1 MFKSIPE
8 KVKYETIGILFAGM
22 SIFLFMTLLPINTG
36 PVGTFFRKVLLYGI
50 GIGSYLFPILIFA
63 IGIRYMAVRKAIR
76 FTVKFWAIV
85 SVVVLSLALY
95 HGLMTPEGQ
104 ELLPNNFSDSAF
116 KYGGVLSGVI
126 VLGLRKLLG
135 VAGSNVLLACFDL
148 AAVMLATTW
157 SLTDSVIKNQK
168 KLSKTVDLFRETS
181 HQSTKLRKDNETQI
195 TGRKPLRAIFDVEKH
210 APEVFSDST
219 ILIQDQLPFSV
230 DADEE
235 KEETKKRLPKKK
247 TQLSLEISQSESSS
261 SPYKIP
267 QISLL
272 NAQQRVKV
280 KSKDSL
286 TEAARLLE
294 DTLLSFGVEAR
305 VVHISNGPTVT
316 RFELQPASGV
326 KVSRITN
333 LADDIALKFAVGGV
347 RIEAP
352 IPGKAAIGIEV
363 PNRTNDGVCLREIIE
378 SNEYQAST
386 SPLTVGLG
394 KDIAGNIVITDLAKM
409 PHLLVAGSTGSGKSV
424 CINAIISS
432 ILFKSRPDEVKF
444 IMIDPKMVELTNYNG
459 IPHLLVP
466 VVTDAE
472 RASAALRWAVQ
483 EMDKRYSL
491 FANAGT
497 RDIKRYNELTE
508 EEMLPLV
515 VIIIDELADL
525 MMVAPVDVED
535 AICRL
540 AQKARAAGIH
550 LVLATQRPSVD
561 VITGT
566 IRNNIP
572 SRIAFAVSSQI
583 DSRVIL
589 DSGGAEKL
597 LGRGDM
603 LFSPVGASKPLRVQG
618 VYVADDELAK
628 IIDDVKT
635 TSQPEYKEEVA
646 TFLINSE
653 RQKNKHNHNAED
665 PLYRDEYLERAVQI
679 IMEYGSAS
687 TSLLQRKLGVGYSR
701 AARLIDTL
709 EEMKIISTGQGSKAR
724 EIIMPPS
731 EVYEKYFNEENA
743 E

>member
-1 MFKSIPE
+1 MFKTIPE
-8 KVKYETIGILFAGM
+8 KIKYEIIGILFAGM
-22 SIFLFMTLLPINTG
+22 SVFSFMTLLPVNTG
-36 PVGTFFRKVLLYGI
+36 PVGAFFRKLSLYSF
-50 GIGSYLFPILIFA
+50 GIGSYLFPLIVLLV
-63 IGIRYMAVRKAIR
+63 GIRYMVVRKAIR

-85 SVVVLSLALY
+85 AVMILSLALY
-95 HGLMTPEGQ
+95 HGLLVPAGQ
-104 ELLPNNFSDSAF
+104 ELLPDNFPRSTLS
-116 KYGGVLSGVI
+116 YGGVMSGII
-126 VLGLRKLLG
+126 VFGLRKLLG
-135 VAGSNVLLACFDL
+135 VAGGNVLLACMDL
-148 AAVMLATTW
+148 IALMLATTW
-157 SLTDSVIKNQK
+157 SLTDSVVKSK
-168 KLSKTVDLFRETS
+168 KQFDKTVGAGRRAAKTVS
-181 HQSTKLRKDNETQI
+181 AQQSDAKTIPAVTPAPRT
-195 TGRKPLRAIFDVEKH
+195 IFDIEKH
-210 APEVFSDST
+210 TPEVFT
-219 ILIQDQLPFSV
+219 ETTVLIQEQLPFCNNT
-230 DADEE
+230 DDE
-235 KEETKKRLPKKK
+235 KERPRKRSGRKAAQELLDVAKAEQPQSDYKLPKIA
-247 TQLSLEISQSESSS
+247 LLD
-261 SPYKIP
+261 P
-267 QISLL
+267 QKR
-272 NAQQRVKV
+272 AKA
-280 KSKDSL
+280 KSTDSL
-286 TEAARLLE
+286 TEAAKLLE
-294 DTLLSFGVEAR
+294 ETLLSFGVEAR

-352 IPGKAAIGIEV
+352 IPGKAAVGIEV
-363 PNRTNDGVCLREIIE
+363 PNRINEGVCLREIID
-378 SNEYQAST
+378 SGEYQNSV

-394 KDIAGNIVITDLAKM
+394 KDIAGNIVVTDLTKM

-491 FANAGT
+491 FASAGT
-497 RDIKRYNELTE
+497 RDINRYNDITE
-508 EEMLPLV
+508 EEKLPLV
-515 VIIIDELADL
+515 VVIIDELADL

-535 AICRL
+535 SICRL

-550 LVLATQRPSVD
+550 LILATQRPSVD

-583 DSRVIL
+583 DSRTIL
-589 DSGGAEKL
+589 DGGGAEKL

-603 LFSPVGASKPLRVQG
+603 LFSPVGAPKPRRVQG
-618 VYVADDELAK
+618 VYVSDDELAR

-635 TSQPEYKEEVA
+635 VSEPEYKEEIA
-646 TFLINSE
+646 SFLTNAE
-653 RQKNKHNHNAED
+653 RQKAKHSVED
-665 PLYRDEYLERAVQI
+665 PSYRDEYLERAVQVV
-679 IMEYGSAS
+679 MEYGSAS
-687 TSLLQRKLGVGYSR
+687 TSLLQRKLGIGYSR
-701 AARLIDTL
+701 AARMLDTL
-709 EEMKIISTGQGSKAR
+709 EEMKIVSAGQGSKAR
-724 EIIMPPS
+724 DIIMPS
-731 EVYEKYFNEENA
+731 AEVYEKYFNEENA

>member
-1 MFKSIPE
+1 
-8 KVKYETIGILFAGM
+8 A
-22 SIFLFMTLLPINTG
+22 
-36 PVGTFFRKVLLYGI
+36 
-50 GIGSYLFPILIFA
+50 
-63 IGIRYMAVRKAIR
+63 
-76 FTVKFWAIV
+76 
-85 SVVVLSLALY
+85 
-95 HGLMTPEGQ
+95 
-104 ELLPNNFSDSAF
+104 
-116 KYGGVLSGVI
+116 
-126 VLGLRKLLG
+126 
-135 VAGSNVLLACFDL
+135 
-148 AAVMLATTW
+148 
-157 SLTDSVIKNQK
+157 
-168 KLSKTVDLFRETS
+168 
-181 HQSTKLRKDNETQI
+181 
-195 TGRKPLRAIFDVEKH
+195 
-210 APEVFSDST
+210 
-219 ILIQDQLPFSV
+219 
-230 DADEE
+230 
-235 KEETKKRLPKKK
+235 
-247 TQLSLEISQSESSS
+247 
-261 SPYKIP
+261 
-267 QISLL
+267 
-272 NAQQRVKV
+272 
-280 KSKDSL
+280 
-286 TEAARLLE
+286 
-294 DTLLSFGVEAR
+294 
-305 VVHISNGPTVT
+305 
-316 RFELQPASGV
+316 GV

-363 PNRTNDGVCLREIIE
+363 PNRTSDGVCLREIIE
-378 SNEYQAST
+378 SAEYQAST

-424 CINAIISS
+424 CINTIISS

-483 EMDKRYSL
+483 EMDKRYAM

-497 RDIKRYNELTE
+497 RDINRYNELTE
-508 EEMLPLV
+508 EERLPLV
-515 VIIIDELADL
+515 VVIIDELADL

-535 AICRL
+535 SICRL

-550 LVLATQRPSVD
+550 LILATQRPSVD

-572 SRIAFAVSSQI
+572 SRIAFMVSSQT

-603 LFSPVGASKPLRVQG
+603 LFSPVGASKPRRVQG
-618 VYVADDELAK
+618 VYVSDDELTR

-635 TSQPEYKEEVA
+635 ASIAEYQEEIA
-646 TFLINSE
+646 TFLTNSE
-653 RQKNKHNHNAED
+653 RQKAKHSVED
-665 PLYRDEYLERAVQI
+665 PLYRDEHLERAVQI

-709 EEMKIISTGQGSKAR
+709 EEMKIISAGQGSKAR
-724 EIIMPPS
+724 EIIMPPT
-731 EVYEKYFNEENA
+731 EVYEKYFTEENA

>member
-8 KVKYETIGILFAGM
+8 KIKYEIIGVLFTGM
-22 SIFLFMTLLPINTG
+22 SVFSFMTLMPINTG
-36 PVGTFFRKVLLYGI
+36 SVGNFFRKLLLYSV
-50 GIGSYLFPILIFA
+50 GIGSYLLPLLIFI
-63 IGIRYMAVRKAIR
+63 IGIRYLTVRKAIR

-85 SVVVLSLALY
+85 AVIVFSLTLY
-95 HGLMTPEGQ
+95 HGIMAPAGQ
-104 ELLPNNFSDSAF
+104 ELLPRSFPDNAF
-116 KYGGVLSGVI
+116 LYGGILSGI
-126 VLGLRKLLG
+126 LVLGLRKLLG
-135 VAGSNVLLACFDL
+135 IAGSNVLLGCIDL
-148 AAVMLATTW
+148 AALMLATAW
-157 SLTDSVIKNQK
+157 SITDSVAKGKK
-168 KLSKTVDLFRETS
+168 KLNKSVDAIREPSRRVASSSTVDELPVNS
-181 HQSTKLRKDNETQI
+181 RKTAR
-195 TGRKPLRAIFDVEKH
+195 TIFDIEKH
-210 APEVFSDST
+210 TAEVVPDGA
-219 ILIQDQLPFSV
+219 ILIQDQLPFSNEV
-230 DADEE
+230 ETE
-235 KEETKKRLPKKK
+235 KTEPKNRRTPKKSTKMELDVPQVEPAQSPYNLPK
-247 TQLSLEISQSESSS
+247 
-261 SPYKIP
+261 
-267 QISLL
+267 ISLL
-272 NAQQRVKV
+272 NPQQRVKI
-280 KSKDSL
+280 KSKETL
-286 TEAARLLE
+286 TDAARLLE

-305 VVHISNGPTVT
+305 VVHISNGPSVT
-316 RFELQPASGV
+316 RFELQPAAGV

-378 SNEYQAST
+378 SSEYQASA

-424 CINAIISS
+424 CINTIISS

-472 RASAALRWAVQ
+472 RASAAMRWAVT
-483 EMDKRYSL
+483 EMDKRYAM

-497 RDIKRYNELTE
+497 RDINRYNELTE
-508 EEMLPLV
+508 EERLPLV
-515 VIIIDELADL
+515 VVIIDELADL

-535 AICRL
+535 SICRL

-550 LVLATQRPSVD
+550 LILATQRPSVD

-572 SRIAFAVSSQI
+572 SRIAFMVSSQT

-603 LFSPVGASKPLRVQG
+603 LFSPVGASKPRRVQG
-618 VYVADDELAK
+618 VYVSDDELTR

-635 TSQPEYKEEVA
+635 ASQAEYQEEIA
-646 TFLINSE
+646 TFLTNSE
-653 RQKNKHNHNAED
+653 RQKAKHSVED
-665 PLYRDEYLERAVQI
+665 PSYRDEHLERAVQI

-709 EEMKIISTGQGSKAR
+709 EDMKIISTGQGSKAR

-731 EVYEKYFNEENA
+731 EVYEKYFTEENA